1 MAPVLRFCEQCGRL
15 YADLVALST
24 ALSLAALPGRPRD
37 YTLGPSDA
45 ERLRSSGWRTWWS
58 AIGSARDRVTRP
70 LAIGFSTLGLASLLL
85 TAAPSLVP
93 HVGSAAAPVQ
103 EDLRLGAAT
112 GSAALITA
120 SPARGDA
127 ESGPTGPALSMTPVV
142 SVALIVAGGGLFAAR
157 RIAARQRQVR

>member
-37 YTLGPSDA
+37 YMLDPSDA
-45 ERLRSSGWRTWWS
+45 ERLRSGGWRTWWS

-70 LAIGFSTLGLASLLL
+70 LAIGFSTLGLAGLLL

-93 HVGSAAAPVQ
+93 GLGSAAAPVQ
-103 EDLRLGAAT
+103 EDVRIGAAP
-112 GSAALITA
+112 GSAPLIDASQAPGGSVGGLTA
-120 SPARGDA
+120 TDR
-127 ESGPTGPALSMTPVV
+127 SMTPVV
-142 SVALIVAGGGLFAAR
+142 SAGLIVAGMGLFAAR
-157 RIAARQRQVR
+157 RIAARRRQVR

>member
-45 ERLRSSGWRTWWS
+45 ERLRSRRWRTWWS
-58 AIGSARDRVTRP
+58 TIGSAGDRVTRP
-70 LAIGFSTLGLASLLL
+70 LAIGFSTLGLAGLLL

-93 HVGSAAAPVQ
+93 SVGSAATPLQ
-103 EDLRLGAAT
+103 EDLRVGAGT
-112 GSAALITA
+112 AALIAA
-120 SPARGDA
+120 SPAPGDA
-127 ESGPTGPALSMTPVV
+127 ESGPSGPALSITPVV
-142 SVALIVAGGGLFAAR
+142 SVGLIVAGGGLFAAR